1 MQQQNSPPPHYS
13 LLRRWL
19 FPYSGIEPLTRA
31 QQRRVIVT
39 WAIVFPAMLFV
50 LTLPV
55 VAALYTH
62 ASLQTVILILA
73 LVFFGGVLIFSLMAV
88 FVVWAVNQ
96 TARTVQQG
104 TFRTATQPESV
115 GPSQEPDAP

>member
-1 MQQQNSPPPHYS
+1 MALS
-13 LLRRWL
+13 LQWYRTIDTC
-19 FPYSGIEPLTRA
+19 S
-31 QQRRVIVT
+31 
-39 WAIVFPAMLFV
+39 
-50 LTLPV
+50 
-55 VAALYTH
+55 AAACHCHMGDSLSRNALCL

>member
-1 MQQQNSPPPHYS
+1 MQQQNSPPPRYS